1 MSLRFSFCSLQSI
14 MGIFP
19 KGPRRAFEVDG
30 PFLGHVTARKLCE
43 GLEKA
48 NGLIFAVLCD
58 ISVS

>member
-1 MSLRFSFCSLQSI
+1 M
-14 MGIFP
+14 
-19 KGPRRAFEVDG
+19 DG

-58 ISVS
+58 TSVS